1 MPLISFRTAYFLWG
15 AGMLAIAILSLT
27 PPGHEPTFTGFLN
40 DKMKHFTCY
49 GIVAHIAC
57 HASNEWRQ
65 RFLLCLITFA
75 ISVAIEFI
83 QPYVGRD
90 FELLDMAA
98 NLSGVLGGIAVM
110 VLFLRWRRMKAR
122 L

>member
-1 MPLISFRTAYFLWG
+1 
-15 AGMLAIAILSLT
+15 MLAIAVLSVM
-27 PPGHEPTFTGFLN
+27 PPGQEPAFSGFLN
-40 DKMKHFTCY
+40 DKVKHFVCY

-57 HASNEWRQ
+57 HASSEWRQ
-65 RFLLCLITFA
+65 RFLLCIITFA

-98 NLSGVLGGIAVM
+98 NLSGILGGIGVM
-110 VLFLRWRRMKAR
+110 ILFLRWPRTKAR
-122 L
+122 S